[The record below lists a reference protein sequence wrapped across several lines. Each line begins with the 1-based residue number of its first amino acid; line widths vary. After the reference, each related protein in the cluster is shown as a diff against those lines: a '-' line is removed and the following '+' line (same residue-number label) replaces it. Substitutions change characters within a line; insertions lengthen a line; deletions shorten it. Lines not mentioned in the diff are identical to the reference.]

1 MCFTM
6 ALFIVTIRVFAI
18 TKENGRNMRF
28 TIHNKRLEFAYI
40 KTTLLVLFCTM
51 LLVKGYVPFE
61 ESGENYFHVY
71 LNGEEVGVVNDRQHA
86 ENLFIEARR
95 KVASDNTEL
104 MFIDAELEVKGEE
117 VLWGH
122 ISDDSL
128 IISRMLEILDMNV
141 METMQQSYTVKV
153 NETMLNLR
161 STDEIRALF
170 RQAVAQ
176 YDPKGR
182 FAVDLV
188 KDPSRAAAAMTVN
201 IVEQASEKE
210 LQAARDAQFRAG
222 IQGFLATAG
231 EEIIATS
238 VQKSLSDYELGI
250 SQIAFDKQ
258 VEIVEAYLPENQ
270 LISMEEA
277 YQELLMCQDVPSEYI
292 VQSGDTLS
300 EISIKVNIPMDELV
314 AMNSSLDSVN
324 STIRVGDKLTITIP
338 EPELS
343 LLHTQD
349 VYVEEIYDAPVQYVD
364 NTSWYTTQTKVLQ
377 QPSAGFRKAVLRI
390 SYENDTEKEREVL
403 DQVVLKEAVPKIV
416 ERGTKIPPTYIKPIS
431 GGRISSY
438 FGKRKAPTKGASTYH
453 KAVDWAIPRGTAVKA
468 SCGGTVAKAGWGSGY
483 GYVVYINHDDGRQT
497 RYAHLSKVLVKAGQ
511 RVQQGDLIAKSG
523 NTGVS
528 SGPHL
533 HFELLINGRQVDPLK
548 YIR

>member
-51 LLVKGYVPFE
+51 FLVKGYVPFE

>member
-1 MCFTM
+1 
-6 ALFIVTIRVFAI
+6 
-18 TKENGRNMRF
+18 
-28 TIHNKRLEFAYI
+28 
-40 KTTLLVLFCTM
+40 
-51 LLVKGYVPFE
+51 
-61 ESGENYFHVY
+61 
-71 LNGEEVGVVNDRQHA
+71 
-86 ENLFIEARR
+86 
-95 KVASDNTEL
+95 
-104 MFIDAELEVKGEE
+104 
-117 VLWGH
+117 
-122 ISDDSL
+122 
-128 IISRMLEILDMNV
+128 
-141 METMQQSYTVKV
+141 
-153 NETMLNLR
+153 
-161 STDEIRALF
+161 
-170 RQAVAQ
+170 
-176 YDPKGR
+176 
-182 FAVDLV
+182 
-188 KDPSRAAAAMTVN
+188 
-201 IVEQASEKE
+201 
-210 LQAARDAQFRAG
+210 
-222 IQGFLATAG
+222 
-231 EEIIATS
+231 
-238 VQKSLSDYELGI
+238 
-250 SQIAFDKQ
+250 
-258 VEIVEAYLPENQ
+258 
-270 LISMEEA
+270 
-277 YQELLMCQDVPSEYI
+277 MCQDVPSEYI

-390 SYENDTEKEREVL
+390 SYENDTEKDREVL